1 MDANKTEAAEQ
12 SLAIFANLLYSL
24 LILKSTKVSIAVFIN
39 SRINTEKIVAIT
51 EINSY
56 LLQFI
61 IKQKAIANKPRK
73 ICIRKFLV
81 DLKQ

>member
-39 SRINTEKIVAIT
+39 SRINTEKIIAIT
-51 EINSY
+51 VINSY

-61 IKQKAIANKPRK
+61 IKQKAIANKPK
-73 ICIRKFLV
+73 IICIRKFLV
-81 DLKQ
+81 D